1 LVMFLCVFRRVDM
14 DAKTVDLLMEVQYSF
29 PLVVRPFKAVGERLG
44 ADEGWV
50 IERLRE
56 AVKAGVLKR
65 IGAILNYR
73 SRGLQAA
80 LVGMSVPEDV
90 IEEVA
95 AEVNKDPYVSHN
107 FQRDYRPYNLWF
119 VTKAGSREE
128 LEAKVAAVAKKYG
141 LDYVIL
147 YSLRSYKVDVRF
159 DLRRGVSW
167 TKGEVMP
174 ENPPPTSSLGV
185 PMAFFSKV
193 KSLPLT
199 PEPFR
204 EAAEALGVSQE
215 EAVEKVKEFI
225 KLGVL
230 RDLHGTLD
238 GEAVGFRENA
248 MVVLREPVCEAAAR
262 LNITTHVVLRNTVPG
277 KWEYPCYFMVHGV
290 SRQVLEDYIRDS
302 VKQLGVSEYRVLY
315 SVRDFL
321 GGREM
326 GKRVEKVAE

>member
-1 LVMFLCVFRRVDM
+1 
-14 DAKTVDLLMEVQYSF
+14 MEAQHNF
-29 PLVVRPFKAVGERLG
+29 PLVERPYKALGERLG
-44 ADEGWV
+44 VDEGWV

-56 AVKAGVLKR
+56 LVKAGVLKR

-73 SRGLQAA
+73 SRGLVAA
-80 LVGMSVPEDV
+80 LVGMAVPEDF

-107 FQRDYRPYNLWF
+107 FQRDYKPYNLWF
-119 VTKAGSREE
+119 VTKANSREE
-128 LEAKVAAVAKKYG
+128 LEAKVASVAKRYG

-159 DLRRGVSW
+159 DLRRGISW
-167 TKGEVMP
+167 TKGELLP
-174 ENPPPTSSLGV
+174 ENPPPLSSLGV

-193 KSLPLT
+193 KSLPLA
-199 PEPFR
+199 PEPFK
-204 EAAEALGVSQE
+204 EAAEVLGVSVG
-215 EAVEKVKEFI
+215 EALAKIKEFI

-230 RDLHGTLD
+230 RDLHATLD

-290 SRQVLEDYIRDS
+290 SRQILEDY
-302 VKQLGVSEYRVLY
+302 VKDAIKRLGVSEYRMLY

-326 GKRVEKVAE
+326 GRRVEKVAE

>member
-1 LVMFLCVFRRVDM
+1 
-14 DAKTVDLLMEVQYSF
+14 MEAQYNF
-29 PLVVRPFKAVGERLG
+29 PLVERPYKALGERLG
-44 ADEGWV
+44 VDEGWV

-56 AVKAGVLKR
+56 LVKAGVLKR

-73 SRGLQAA
+73 SRGLEAA
-80 LVGMSVPEDV
+80 LVGMAVPEDI

-107 FQRDYRPYNLWF
+107 FQRDYKPYNLWF
-119 VTKAGSREE
+119 VTKANSREE
-128 LEAKVAAVAKKYG
+128 LEAKVASVAKRYG
-141 LDYVIL
+141 LDYVVL

-167 TKGEVMP
+167 TKGELLP
-174 ENPPPTSSLGV
+174 ENPPPLSSLGV

-193 KSLPLT
+193 KSLPLA
-199 PEPFR
+199 PEPFK
-204 EAAEALGVSQE
+204 EAAEVLGVSVG
-215 EAVEKVKEFI
+215 EALAKIKEFI

-230 RDLHGTLD
+230 RDLHATLD

-290 SRQVLEDYIRDS
+290 SRQILEDY
-302 VKQLGVSEYRVLY
+302 VKDAVKRLGVSDYRMLY

-326 GKRVEKVAE
+326 GRRVEKVAE

>member
-1 LVMFLCVFRRVDM
+1 MWAM
-14 DAKTVDLLMEVQYSF
+14 DSRDVDLLMEAQHNF
-29 PLVVRPFKAVGERLG
+29 PLVERPYKALGERLG
-44 ADEGWV
+44 VDEGWV
-50 IERLRE
+50 IERLRGL
-56 AVKAGVLKR
+56 VKAGVLKR

-73 SRGLQAA
+73 SRGLEAA
-80 LVGMSVPEDV
+80 LVGMAVPEDI

-107 FQRDYRPYNLWF
+107 FQRDYKPYNLWF
-119 VTKAGSREE
+119 VTKANSREE
-128 LEAKVAAVAKKYG
+128 LEAKVASVAKRYG
-141 LDYVIL
+141 LDYVVL

-167 TKGEVMP
+167 TKGELLP
-174 ENPPPTSSLGV
+174 ENPPPLSSLGV

-193 KSLPLT
+193 KSLPLA
-199 PEPFR
+199 PEPFK
-204 EAAEALGVSQE
+204 EAAEVLGVSVE
-215 EAVEKVKEFI
+215 EALDKIREFI

-230 RDLHGTLD
+230 RDLHATLD

-277 KWEYPCYFMVHGV
+277 KWEYPCYFMIHGV
-290 SRQVLEDYIRDS
+290 SRQILEDY
-302 VKQLGVSEYRVLY
+302 VKDAVKRLGVSDYRMLY

-326 GKRVEKVAE
+326 GRRVEKVAE

>member
-1 LVMFLCVFRRVDM
+1 M
-14 DAKTVDLLMEVQYSF
+14 DPRDVDLLMEAQYNF
-29 PLVVRPFKAVGERLG
+29 PLVERPYKALGERLG
-44 ADEGWV
+44 VDEGWV

-56 AVKAGVLKR
+56 LVKVGVLKR

-73 SRGLQAA
+73 SRGLVAA
-80 LVGMSVPEDV
+80 LVGMAVPEDI

-107 FQRDYRPYNLWF
+107 FQRDYKPYNLWF
-119 VTKAGSREE
+119 VTKANSREE
-128 LEAKVAAVAKKYG
+128 LEAKVAAIAKRYG
-141 LDYVIL
+141 LDYVVL

-167 TKGEVMP
+167 TKGELLP
-174 ENPPPTSSLGV
+174 ENPPPLSSLGV
-185 PMAFFSKV
+185 PMTFFSKV

-199 PEPFR
+199 PEPFK
-204 EAAEALGVSQE
+204 EAAEVLGVSVG
-215 EAVEKVKEFI
+215 EALAKIREFI

-230 RDLHGTLD
+230 RDLHATLD
-238 GEAVGFRENA
+238 GEAVGFKENA

-290 SRQVLEDYIRDS
+290 SRQILEDYIKDAIKR
-302 VKQLGVSEYRVLY
+302 LGVSEYRMLY

-326 GKRVEKVAE
+326 GRRVEKVAE

>member
-1 LVMFLCVFRRVDM
+1 M
-14 DAKTVDLLMEVQYSF
+14 DPRDVDLLMEVQYSF
-29 PLVVRPFKAVGERLG
+29 PLAERPYRVIGERLG
-44 ADEGWV
+44 AEEGWV

-56 AVKAGVLKR
+56 LVKAGVLKR

-73 SRGLQAA
+73 SRGLEAA
-80 LVGMSVPEDV
+80 LVGMAVPEDI

-107 FQRDYRPYNLWF
+107 FQRDYKPYNLWF
-119 VTKAGSREE
+119 VTKANSREE
-128 LEAKVAAVAKKYG
+128 LEAKVAAVAKRYG

-159 DLRRGVSW
+159 DLRRGISW
-167 TKGEVMP
+167 TRGELLP
-174 ENPPPTSSLGV
+174 ENPPPISSLGI

-193 KSLPLT
+193 RSLPLT
-199 PEPFR
+199 PEPFK
-204 EAAEALGVSQE
+204 EAAAALGLSV
-215 EAVEKVKEFI
+215 AGALEKIRELI

-238 GEAVGFRENA
+238 GEAVGFREIA
-248 MVVLREPVCEAAAR
+248 LVVLSEPVCEAAAR

-277 KWEYPCYFMVHGV
+277 KWAYPCYFMVHGT
-290 SRQVLEDYIRDS
+290 SRQVIEDY
-302 VKQLGVSEYRVLY
+302 VKDAVRQLGVSEYRMLY

-326 GKRVEKVAE
+326 GRRVEKVAE

>member
-1 LVMFLCVFRRVDM
+1 
-14 DAKTVDLLMEVQYSF
+14 LMEAQHNF
-29 PLVVRPFKAVGERLG
+29 PLVERPYKALGERLG
-44 ADEGWV
+44 VDEGWV

-56 AVKAGVLKR
+56 LVKAGVLKR

-73 SRGLQAA
+73 SRGLEAA
-80 LVGMSVPEDV
+80 LVGMAVPEDI

-107 FQRDYRPYNLWF
+107 FQRDYKPYNLWF
-119 VTKAGSREE
+119 VTKANSREE
-128 LEAKVAAVAKKYG
+128 LETKVASVAKRYG

-167 TKGEVMP
+167 TKGELLP
-174 ENPPPTSSLGV
+174 ENPPPLSSLGV

-193 KSLPLT
+193 KSLPLA
-199 PEPFR
+199 PEPFK
-204 EAAEALGVSQE
+204 EAAEALGVSVG
-215 EAVEKVKEFI
+215 EALAKIREFI

-230 RDLHGTLD
+230 RDLHATVD

-248 MVVLREPVCEAAAR
+248 MVVLREPICEAAAR

-290 SRQVLEDYIRDS
+290 SRQVLEDY
-302 VKQLGVSEYRVLY
+302 VKDAVKRLGISDYRMLY

-326 GKRVEKVAE
+326 GRRVEKVAE

>member
-1 LVMFLCVFRRVDM
+1 M
-14 DAKTVDLLMEVQYSF
+14 DAGDVDLLMEVQYDF
-29 PLVVRPFKAVGERLG
+29 PLAERPYEVVGERMG
-44 ADEGWV
+44 VDEGWV

-56 AVKAGVLKR
+56 LVKAGILKR

-73 SRGLQAA
+73 SRGLEAA
-80 LVGMSVPEDV
+80 LVGMAAPEGM

-95 AEVNKDPYVSHN
+95 AAVNRDPQVSHN

-119 VTKAGSREE
+119 VTKANSREE
-128 LEAKVAAVAKKYG
+128 LEAKVAAVAKRYG

-159 DLRRGVSW
+159 DLRRGISW
-167 TKGEVMP
+167 TKGELLP
-174 ENPPPTSSLGV
+174 ENPPSLSSLGI

-193 KSLPLT
+193 RSLPLA
-199 PEPFR
+199 PEPFK
-204 EAAEALGVSQE
+204 EAAEALGLAVP
-215 EAVEKVKEFI
+215 EALEKMRELI
-225 KLGVL
+225 RLGVL
-230 RDLHGTLD
+230 RDLHGTID

-248 MVVLREPVCEAAAR
+248 MVVLREPVCEEAAR

-277 KWEYPCYFMVHGV
+277 KWQYPCYFMVHGV
-290 SRQVLEDYIRDS
+290 SRQVLEDYIQDAVR
-302 VKQLGVSEYRVLY
+302 KLGVSEYRVLY

-326 GKRVEKVAE
+326 GRRVEKVAE

>member
-1 LVMFLCVFRRVDM
+1 M
-14 DAKTVDLLMEVQYSF
+14 DPRDVDLLMEAQHNF
-29 PLVVRPFKAVGERLG
+29 PLVERPYKALGERLG
-44 ADEGWV
+44 VDEGWV

-56 AVKAGVLKR
+56 LVKAGVLKR

-73 SRGLQAA
+73 SRGLEAA
-80 LVGMSVPEDV
+80 LVGMAVPEDI

-107 FQRDYRPYNLWF
+107 FQRDYKPYNLWF
-119 VTKAGSREE
+119 VTKANSREE
-128 LEAKVAAVAKKYG
+128 LEAKVAAIAKRYG
-141 LDYVIL
+141 LDYVVL

-167 TKGEVMP
+167 TKGELLP
-174 ENPPPTSSLGV
+174 ENPPPLSSLGV

-193 KSLPLT
+193 KSLPLA
-199 PEPFR
+199 PEPFK
-204 EAAEALGVSQE
+204 EAAETLGVSVE
-215 EAVEKVKEFI
+215 EALGKIREFI
-225 KLGVL
+225 RLGVL
-230 RDLHGTLD
+230 RDLHATLD

-290 SRQVLEDYIRDS
+290 SRQVLEDY
-302 VKQLGVSEYRVLY
+302 VKEAVKRLGVSEYRMLY

-326 GKRVEKVAE
+326 GRRVEKVAE

>member
-1 LVMFLCVFRRVDM
+1 M
-14 DAKTVDLLMEVQYSF
+14 DPRDVDLLMEAQHNF
-29 PLVVRPFKAVGERLG
+29 PLVERPYKALGERLG
-44 ADEGWV
+44 VDEGWV
-50 IERLRE
+50 IERLRGL
-56 AVKAGVLKR
+56 VKAGVLKR

-73 SRGLQAA
+73 SRGLEAA
-80 LVGMSVPEDV
+80 LVGMAVPEDI

-107 FQRDYRPYNLWF
+107 FQRDYKPYNLWF
-119 VTKAGSREE
+119 VTKANSREE
-128 LEAKVAAVAKKYG
+128 LEAKVASVAKRYG

-167 TKGEVMP
+167 TKGELLP
-174 ENPPPTSSLGV
+174 ENPPPLSSLGV

-193 KSLPLT
+193 KSLPLA
-199 PEPFR
+199 PEPFK
-204 EAAEALGVSQE
+204 EAAEVLGVSVE
-215 EAVEKVKEFI
+215 EALGKIREFI

-230 RDLHGTLD
+230 RDLHATVD

-248 MVVLREPVCEAAAR
+248 MVVLREPICEAAAR

-277 KWEYPCYFMVHGV
+277 KWQYPCYFMVHGV
-290 SRQVLEDYIRDS
+290 SRQILEDY
-302 VKQLGVSEYRVLY
+302 VKDAVKRLGVSDYRMLY

-326 GKRVEKVAE
+326 GRRVEKVAE

>member
-1 LVMFLCVFRRVDM
+1 M
-14 DAKTVDLLMEVQYSF
+14 DPRDVDLLMEAQYNF
-29 PLVVRPFKAVGERLG
+29 PLVERPYKALGERLG
-44 ADEGWV
+44 VDEGWV

-56 AVKAGVLKR
+56 LVKVGVLKR

-73 SRGLQAA
+73 SRGLVAA
-80 LVGMSVPEDV
+80 LVGMAVPEDI

-107 FQRDYRPYNLWF
+107 FQRDYKPYNLWF
-119 VTKAGSREE
+119 VTKANSKEE
-128 LEAKVAAVAKKYG
+128 LEAKVAAIAKRYG
-141 LDYVIL
+141 LDYVVL

-167 TKGEVMP
+167 TKGELLP
-174 ENPPPTSSLGV
+174 ENPPPLSSLGV

-199 PEPFR
+199 PEPFK
-204 EAAEALGVSQE
+204 EAAEVLGVSVG
-215 EAVEKVKEFI
+215 EALAKIREFI

-230 RDLHGTLD
+230 RDLHATLD
-238 GEAVGFRENA
+238 GEAVGFKENA

-290 SRQVLEDYIRDS
+290 SRQILEDYIKDAIKR
-302 VKQLGVSEYRVLY
+302 LGVSEYRMLY

-326 GKRVEKVAE
+326 GRRVEKVAE

>member
-1 LVMFLCVFRRVDM
+1 M
-14 DAKTVDLLMEVQYSF
+14 DPRDVDLLMEAQYNF
-29 PLVVRPFKAVGERLG
+29 PLVERPYKALGERLG
-44 ADEGWV
+44 VDEGWV

-56 AVKAGVLKR
+56 LVKVGVLKR
-65 IGAILNYR
+65 IGAILNYK
-73 SRGLQAA
+73 SRGLEAA
-80 LVGMSVPEDV
+80 LVGMAVPEDI

-107 FQRDYRPYNLWF
+107 FQRDYKPYNLWF
-119 VTKAGSREE
+119 VTKANSREE
-128 LEAKVAAVAKKYG
+128 LEAKVAAVAKRYG

-167 TKGEVMP
+167 TKGELLP
-174 ENPPPTSSLGV
+174 ENPPPLSSLGV

-199 PEPFR
+199 PEPFK
-204 EAAEALGVSQE
+204 EAAEVLGVSVG
-215 EAVEKVKEFI
+215 EALTKIREFI

-230 RDLHGTLD
+230 RDLHATLD

-290 SRQVLEDYIRDS
+290 SRQILEDYVKDA
-302 VKQLGVSEYRVLY
+302 VKQLGVSDYRMLY

-326 GKRVEKVAE
+326 GRRVEKVAE

>member
-1 LVMFLCVFRRVDM
+1 M
-14 DAKTVDLLMEVQYSF
+14 DPRDVDLLMEAQHNF
-29 PLVVRPFKAVGERLG
+29 PLVERPYKALGERLG
-44 ADEGWV
+44 VDEGWV

-56 AVKAGVLKR
+56 LVKAGVLKR

-73 SRGLQAA
+73 SRGLEAA
-80 LVGMSVPEDV
+80 LVGMAVPEDI

-107 FQRDYRPYNLWF
+107 FQRDYKPYNLWF
-119 VTKAGSREE
+119 VTKANSREE
-128 LEAKVAAVAKKYG
+128 LEAKVASVAKRYG
-141 LDYVIL
+141 LDYVVL

-167 TKGEVMP
+167 TKGELLP
-174 ENPPPTSSLGV
+174 ENPPPLSSLGV

-193 KSLPLT
+193 KSLPLA
-199 PEPFR
+199 PEPFK
-204 EAAEALGVSQE
+204 EAAEVLGVSVG
-215 EAVEKVKEFI
+215 EALAKIREFI

-230 RDLHGTLD
+230 RDLHATLD

-248 MVVLREPVCEAAAR
+248 MVVLREPVCVAAAR

-290 SRQVLEDYIRDS
+290 SRQILEDYIKDAIKR
-302 VKQLGVSEYRVLY
+302 LGVSEYRMLY

-326 GKRVEKVAE
+326 GRRVEKVAE

>member
-1 LVMFLCVFRRVDM
+1 M
-14 DAKTVDLLMEVQYSF
+14 DSREVDLLMEAQHNF
-29 PLVVRPFKAVGERLG
+29 PLVERPYKALGERLG
-44 ADEGWV
+44 VDEEWV
-50 IERLRE
+50 IERLRGL
-56 AVKAGVLKR
+56 VKAGVLKR

-73 SRGLQAA
+73 SRGLEAA
-80 LVGMSVPEDV
+80 LVGMAVPEDI

-107 FQRDYRPYNLWF
+107 FQRDYKPYNLWF
-119 VTKAGSREE
+119 VTKANSREE
-128 LEAKVAAVAKKYG
+128 LEAKVASVAKRYG
-141 LDYVIL
+141 LDYVVL

-167 TKGEVMP
+167 TKGELLP
-174 ENPPPTSSLGV
+174 ENPPPLSSLGV

-193 KSLPLT
+193 KSLPLA
-199 PEPFR
+199 PEPFK
-204 EAAEALGVSQE
+204 EAAEALGVSVE
-215 EAVEKVKEFI
+215 EALGKIGEFI

-230 RDLHGTLD
+230 RDLHATVD

-290 SRQVLEDYIRDS
+290 SRQILEDY
-302 VKQLGVSEYRVLY
+302 VKDAVRRLGTSDYRMLY

-326 GKRVEKVAE
+326 GRRVEKVAE

>member
-1 LVMFLCVFRRVDM
+1 M
-14 DAKTVDLLMEVQYSF
+14 DSRDVDLLMEAQHNF
-29 PLVVRPFKAVGERLG
+29 PLVERPYKALGERLG
-44 ADEGWV
+44 VDEGWV

-56 AVKAGVLKR
+56 LVKAGVLKR

-73 SRGLQAA
+73 SRGLEAA
-80 LVGMSVPEDV
+80 LVGMAVPEDI

-107 FQRDYRPYNLWF
+107 FQRDYKPYNLWF
-119 VTKAGSREE
+119 VTKANSREE
-128 LEAKVAAVAKKYG
+128 LEAKVASVAKRYR
-141 LDYVIL
+141 LDYVVL

-167 TKGEVMP
+167 TKGELLP
-174 ENPPPTSSLGV
+174 ENPPPLSSLGV

-193 KSLPLT
+193 KSLPLA
-199 PEPFR
+199 PEPFK
-204 EAAEALGVSQE
+204 EAAETLGVSVG
-215 EAVEKVKEFI
+215 EALAKIREFVR
-225 KLGVL
+225 LGVL
-230 RDLHGTLD
+230 RDLHATLD

-248 MVVLREPVCEAAAR
+248 MVVLREPICEAAAR

-290 SRQVLEDYIRDS
+290 SRQILEDYIKDAIKR
-302 VKQLGVSEYRVLY
+302 LGVSEYRMLY

-326 GKRVEKVAE
+326 GRRVEKVAE

>member
-1 LVMFLCVFRRVDM
+1 M
-14 DAKTVDLLMEVQYSF
+14 DPRDVDLLMEAQYNF
-29 PLVVRPFKAVGERLG
+29 PLVERPYKALGERLG
-44 ADEGWV
+44 VDEGWV

-56 AVKAGVLKR
+56 LVKAGVLKR

-73 SRGLQAA
+73 SRGLEAA
-80 LVGMSVPEDV
+80 LVGMAVPEDI

-107 FQRDYRPYNLWF
+107 FQRDYKPYNLWF
-119 VTKAGSREE
+119 VTKANSREE
-128 LEAKVAAVAKKYG
+128 LEAKVVAVAKRYG

-167 TKGEVMP
+167 TKGELLP
-174 ENPPPTSSLGV
+174 ENPPPLSSLGV

-193 KSLPLT
+193 KSLPLA
-199 PEPFR
+199 PEPFK
-204 EAAEALGVSQE
+204 EAAEVLGVSVG
-215 EAVEKVKEFI
+215 EALAKIREFI

-230 RDLHGTLD
+230 RDLHATLD

-262 LNITTHVVLRNTVPG
+262 LNITTHVVLRNTVPD

-290 SRQVLEDYIRDS
+290 SRQILEDYIKDAIKR
-302 VKQLGVSEYRVLY
+302 LGVSEYRMLY

-326 GKRVEKVAE
+326 GRRVEKVAE

>member
-1 LVMFLCVFRRVDM
+1 
-14 DAKTVDLLMEVQYSF
+14 
-29 PLVVRPFKAVGERLG
+29 
-44 ADEGWV
+44 
-50 IERLRE
+50 
-56 AVKAGVLKR
+56 
-65 IGAILNYR
+65 
-73 SRGLQAA
+73 
-80 LVGMSVPEDV
+80 VGMAVPEDI

-107 FQRDYRPYNLWF
+107 FQRDYKPFNLWF
-119 VTKAGSREE
+119 VTKANSREE
-128 LEAKVAAVAKKYG
+128 LEAKVASVAKRYG
-141 LDYVIL
+141 LDYVVL

-167 TKGEVMP
+167 TKGELLP
-174 ENPPPTSSLGV
+174 ENPPPLSSLGI

-193 KSLPLT
+193 KSLPLA
-199 PEPFR
+199 PEPFK
-204 EAAEALGVSQE
+204 EAAEVLGVSVG
-215 EAVEKVKEFI
+215 EALAKIREFI

-230 RDLHGTLD
+230 RDLHATLD

-290 SRQVLEDYIRDS
+290 SRQVLEDY
-302 VKQLGVSEYRVLY
+302 VKEAVKRLGVTEYRMLY

-326 GKRVEKVAE
+326 GRRVEKVAE

>member
-1 LVMFLCVFRRVDM
+1 M
-14 DAKTVDLLMEVQYSF
+14 DPRDVDLLMEAQYNF
-29 PLVVRPFKAVGERLG
+29 PLVERPYKALGERLG
-44 ADEGWV
+44 VDEGWV

-56 AVKAGVLKR
+56 LVKVGVLKR

-73 SRGLQAA
+73 SRGLVAA
-80 LVGMSVPEDV
+80 LVGMAVPEDI

-107 FQRDYRPYNLWF
+107 FQRDYKPYNLWF
-119 VTKAGSREE
+119 VTKANSREE
-128 LEAKVAAVAKKYG
+128 LEAKVAAIAKRYG
-141 LDYVIL
+141 LDYVVL

-167 TKGEVMP
+167 TKGELLP
-174 ENPPPTSSLGV
+174 ENPPPLSSLGV
-185 PMAFFSKV
+185 PMTFFSKV

-199 PEPFR
+199 PEPFK
-204 EAAEALGVSQE
+204 EAAEVLGVSVG
-215 EAVEKVKEFI
+215 EALAKIRELI

-230 RDLHGTLD
+230 RDLHATLD
-238 GEAVGFRENA
+238 GEAVGFKENA

-290 SRQVLEDYIRDS
+290 SRQILEDYIKDAIKR
-302 VKQLGVSEYRVLY
+302 LGVSEYRMLY

-326 GKRVEKVAE
+326 GRRVEKVAE

>member
-1 LVMFLCVFRRVDM
+1 M
-14 DAKTVDLLMEVQYSF
+14 MEAQHNF
-29 PLVVRPFKAVGERLG
+29 PLVERPYKALGERLG
-44 ADEGWV
+44 VDEGWV
-50 IERLRE
+50 IERLRGL
-56 AVKAGVLKR
+56 VKAGVLKR

-73 SRGLQAA
+73 SRGLEAA
-80 LVGMSVPEDV
+80 LVGMAVPEDI

-107 FQRDYRPYNLWF
+107 FQRDYKPYNLWF
-119 VTKAGSREE
+119 VTKANSREE
-128 LEAKVAAVAKKYG
+128 LEAKVASVAKRYG
-141 LDYVIL
+141 LDYVVL

-167 TKGEVMP
+167 TKGRLLP
-174 ENPPPTSSLGV
+174 ENPPPLSSLGV

-193 KSLPLT
+193 KSLPLA
-199 PEPFR
+199 PEPFK
-204 EAAEALGVSQE
+204 EAAEVLGVSVE
-215 EAVEKVKEFI
+215 EALGKIGEVI

-230 RDLHGTLD
+230 RDLHATVD

-262 LNITTHVVLRNTVPG
+262 LNITTHVVLRNMVPG
-277 KWEYPCYFMVHGV
+277 KWEYPCYFMAHGV
-290 SRQVLEDYIRDS
+290 SRQILEDY
-302 VKQLGVSEYRVLY
+302 VKDAVKRLGASDYRMLY

-326 GKRVEKVAE
+326 GRRVEKVAE